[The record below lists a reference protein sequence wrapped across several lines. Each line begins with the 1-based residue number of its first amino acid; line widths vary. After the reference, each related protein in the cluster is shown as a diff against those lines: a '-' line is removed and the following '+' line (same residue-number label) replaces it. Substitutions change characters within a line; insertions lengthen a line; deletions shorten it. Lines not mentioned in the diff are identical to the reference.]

1 MVTIPRPRIVRRS
14 ADLEAEDLPEQVTIA
29 VRDLAGAVKKGLL
42 ALSVGVGLAVVHE
55 LFEAEVTR
63 LAGPKG
69 KHDPERQAYR
79 HGQEPRQVTL
89 GGRRVQV
96 DKPRVRSVDNEEVE
110 LRTFHTF
117 AGRDLLSAAALERML
132 AGLSTRRYPA
142 GLEPI
147 GDVEPLATSKSAIS
161 RRFVQGTEQKLAEL
175 FGRDLS
181 QLDLLAIFIDGVL
194 IAEHCVVVALGVD
207 AEGRKHP
214 LGLWEGST
222 ENKTVCNALLGNLI
236 ERGLDP
242 EQPRLF
248 VIDGG
253 KAIRAAITAT
263 FGKHGIIQRCRGP
276 TPGTGQAPGG
286 QTPRRGGQPA
296 GGTGRNPDGDA
307 AGSEPDLAAHLQIHQ
322 PGGVHDFNWAYGGRE
337 RETLAG
343 RQDGAALDCSR
354 SPRSREAIPEGQR
367 LPGNGNPPPRTRPAL
382 SRTCIYPEDRVTI
395 SPGSPEVPRS
405 LGHPRCLDGSSFSDN
420 RASVKSIWT
429 SKAPLRK
436 QSRISVSASLTRS
449 SRNCSRE

>member
-263 FGKHGIIQRCRGP
+263 FGKHGIIQRCRAHKRRNVLDHLPQSERAFIGRKLDQAWKEPNAERAEAQLRALAKHLEVKHPGAAASLLEGLEETLTVTRLALSP
-276 TPGTGQAPGG
+276 TLLRTFKSTNPVESMISIGRTV
-286 QTPRRGGQPA
+286 A
-296 GGTGRNPDGDA
+296 GNVKRWRDGKMVLRWTA
-307 AGSEPDLAAHLQIHQ
+307 AGLLEAEKQFRRVN
-322 PGGVHDFNWAYGGRE
+322 GYRE
-337 RETLAG
+337 MAILR
-343 RQDGAALDCSR
+343 RALDQHYQGLAS
-354 SPRSREAIPEGQR
+354 
-367 LPGNGNPPPRTRPAL
+367 TRKIA
-382 SRTCIYPEDRVTI
+382 
-395 SPGSPEVPRS
+395 
-405 LGHPRCLDGSSFSDN
+405 
-420 RASVKSIWT
+420 
-429 SKAPLRK
+429 
-436 QSRISVSASLTRS
+436 
-449 SRNCSRE
+449 

>member
-194 IAEHCVVVALGVD
+194 VAEHCVVVALGVD

-263 FGKHGIIQRCRGP
+263 FGKHGIIQRCRAHKRRNVLDHLPQSERAFIGRKLDQAWKEPNAERAEAQLRALAKHLEVKHPGAAASLLEGLEETLTVTRLALSP
-276 TPGTGQAPGG
+276 TLLRTFKSTNPVESMISIGRTV
-286 QTPRRGGQPA
+286 A
-296 GGTGRNPDGDA
+296 GNVTRWRDGKMVLRWTA
-307 AGSEPDLAAHLQIHQ
+307 AGLLEAEKQFRRVN
-322 PGGVHDFNWAYGGRE
+322 GYRE
-337 RETLAG
+337 MAILR
-343 RQDGAALDCSR
+343 RALDQHYQGLAS
-354 SPRSREAIPEGQR
+354 
-367 LPGNGNPPPRTRPAL
+367 TRKIA
-382 SRTCIYPEDRVTI
+382 
-395 SPGSPEVPRS
+395 
-405 LGHPRCLDGSSFSDN
+405 
-420 RASVKSIWT
+420 
-429 SKAPLRK
+429 
-436 QSRISVSASLTRS
+436 
-449 SRNCSRE
+449 

>member
-263 FGKHGIIQRCRGP
+263 FGKHGIIQRCRAHKRRNVLDHLPQSERAFIGRKLDQAWKEPNAERAEAQLRALAKHLEVKHPGAAASLLEGLEETLTVTRLGLSP
-276 TPGTGQAPGG
+276 TLLRTFKSTNPVESMISIGRTV
-286 QTPRRGGQPA
+286 A
-296 GGTGRNPDGDA
+296 GNVTRWRDGKMVLRWTA
-307 AGSEPDLAAHLQIHQ
+307 AGLLEAEKQFRRVN
-322 PGGVHDFNWAYGGRE
+322 GYRE
-337 RETLAG
+337 MAILR
-343 RQDGAALDCSR
+343 RALDQHYQGLAS
-354 SPRSREAIPEGQR
+354 
-367 LPGNGNPPPRTRPAL
+367 TRKIA
-382 SRTCIYPEDRVTI
+382 
-395 SPGSPEVPRS
+395 
-405 LGHPRCLDGSSFSDN
+405 
-420 RASVKSIWT
+420 
-429 SKAPLRK
+429 
-436 QSRISVSASLTRS
+436 
-449 SRNCSRE
+449 

>member
-1 MVTIPRPRIVRRS
+1 M
-14 ADLEAEDLPEQVTIA
+14 
-29 VRDLAGAVKKGLL
+29 
-42 ALSVGVGLAVVHE
+42 
-55 LFEAEVTR
+55 
-63 LAGPKG
+63 
-69 KHDPERQAYR
+69 
-79 HGQEPRQVTL
+79 TL

-142 GLEPI
+142 GLEPM

-263 FGKHGIIQRCRGP
+263 FGKHGIIQRCRAHYADLRTMP
-276 TPGTGQAPGG
+276 TWV
-286 QTPRRGGQPA
+286 RLEL
-296 GGTGRNPDGDA
+296 GD
-307 AGSEPDLAAHLQIHQ
+307 
-322 PGGVHDFNWAYGGRE
+322 R
-337 RETLAG
+337 
-343 RQDGAALDCSR
+343 
-354 SPRSREAIPEGQR
+354 
-367 LPGNGNPPPRTRPAL
+367 
-382 SRTCIYPEDRVTI
+382 
-395 SPGSPEVPRS
+395 
-405 LGHPRCLDGSSFSDN
+405 
-420 RASVKSIWT
+420 
-429 SKAPLRK
+429 
-436 QSRISVSASLTRS
+436 
-449 SRNCSRE
+449 

>member
-79 HGQEPRQVTL
+79 HGQESRQVTL

-117 AGRDLLSAAALERML
+117 AGRELLSAAALERML

-142 GLEPI
+142 GLEPM

-263 FGKHGIIQRCRGP
+263 FGKHGIIQRCRAHKRRNVLDHLPQSERAFIGRKLDQAWKEPNAERAEAQLRALAKHLEVKHPGAAASLLEGLEETLTVTRLGLSP
-276 TPGTGQAPGG
+276 TLLRTFKSTNPVESMISIGRTV
-286 QTPRRGGQPA
+286 A
-296 GGTGRNPDGDA
+296 GNVKRWRDGKMVLRWTA
-307 AGSEPDLAAHLQIHQ
+307 AGLLEAEKQFRRVN
-322 PGGVHDFNWAYGGRE
+322 GYRE
-337 RETLAG
+337 MAILR
-343 RQDGAALDCSR
+343 RALDQHYQGLAS
-354 SPRSREAIPEGQR
+354 
-367 LPGNGNPPPRTRPAL
+367 TRKIA
-382 SRTCIYPEDRVTI
+382 
-395 SPGSPEVPRS
+395 
-405 LGHPRCLDGSSFSDN
+405 
-420 RASVKSIWT
+420 
-429 SKAPLRK
+429 
-436 QSRISVSASLTRS
+436 
-449 SRNCSRE
+449 

>member
-79 HGQEPRQVTL
+79 HGQESRQVTL

-194 IAEHCVVVALGVD
+194 VAEHCVVVALGVD

-263 FGKHGIIQRCRGP
+263 FGKHGIIQRCRAHKRRNVLDHLPQSERAFIGRKLDQAWKEPNAERAEAQLRALAKHLEVKHPGAAASLLEGLEETLTVTRLGLSP
-276 TPGTGQAPGG
+276 TLLRTFKSTNPVESMISIGRTV
-286 QTPRRGGQPA
+286 A
-296 GGTGRNPDGDA
+296 GNVKRWRDGKMVLRWTA
-307 AGSEPDLAAHLQIHQ
+307 AGLLEAEKQFRRVN
-322 PGGVHDFNWAYGGRE
+322 GYRE
-337 RETLAG
+337 MAILR
-343 RQDGAALDCSR
+343 RALDQHYQGLAS
-354 SPRSREAIPEGQR
+354 
-367 LPGNGNPPPRTRPAL
+367 TRKIA
-382 SRTCIYPEDRVTI
+382 
-395 SPGSPEVPRS
+395 
-405 LGHPRCLDGSSFSDN
+405 
-420 RASVKSIWT
+420 
-429 SKAPLRK
+429 
-436 QSRISVSASLTRS
+436 
-449 SRNCSRE
+449 

>member
-14 ADLEAEDLPEQVTIA
+14 ADLEPEDLPEQVTIA

-117 AGRDLLSAAALERML
+117 AGRELLSAAALERML

-161 RRFVQGTEQKLAEL
+161 
-175 FGRDLS
+175 
-181 QLDLLAIFIDGVL
+181 
-194 IAEHCVVVALGVD
+194 
-207 AEGRKHP
+207 
-214 LGLWEGST
+214 
-222 ENKTVCNALLGNLI
+222 
-236 ERGLDP
+236 
-242 EQPRLF
+242 
-248 VIDGG
+248 
-253 KAIRAAITAT
+253 
-263 FGKHGIIQRCRGP
+263 
-276 TPGTGQAPGG
+276 
-286 QTPRRGGQPA
+286 
-296 GGTGRNPDGDA
+296 
-307 AGSEPDLAAHLQIHQ
+307 
-322 PGGVHDFNWAYGGRE
+322 
-337 RETLAG
+337 
-343 RQDGAALDCSR
+343 QDGR
-354 SPRSREAIPEGQR
+354 PQSPP
-367 LPGNGNPPPRTRPAL
+367 T
-382 SRTCIYPEDRVTI
+382 
-395 SPGSPEVPRS
+395 
-405 LGHPRCLDGSSFSDN
+405 
-420 RASVKSIWT
+420 
-429 SKAPLRK
+429 
-436 QSRISVSASLTRS
+436 
-449 SRNCSRE
+449 

>member
-69 KHDPERQAYR
+69 KHDPERHAYR
-79 HGQEPRQVTL
+79 HGQESRQVTL

-117 AGRDLLSAAALERML
+117 AGRELLSAAALERML

-263 FGKHGIIQRCRGP
+263 FGKHGIIQRCRAHKRRNVLDHLPQSERAFIGRKLDQAWKEPNAERAEAQLRALAKHLEVKHPGAAASLLEGLEETLTVTRLGLSP
-276 TPGTGQAPGG
+276 TLLRTFKSTNPVESMISV
-286 QTPRRGGQPA
+286 
-296 GGTGRNPDGDA
+296 GRTVARNVKRWRDGKMVLRWTA
-307 AGSEPDLAAHLQIHQ
+307 AGLLEAEKQFRRVN
-322 PGGVHDFNWAYGGRE
+322 GYRE
-337 RETLAG
+337 MAILR
-343 RQDGAALDCSR
+343 RALDQHYQGLAS
-354 SPRSREAIPEGQR
+354 
-367 LPGNGNPPPRTRPAL
+367 TRKIA
-382 SRTCIYPEDRVTI
+382 
-395 SPGSPEVPRS
+395 
-405 LGHPRCLDGSSFSDN
+405 
-420 RASVKSIWT
+420 
-429 SKAPLRK
+429 
-436 QSRISVSASLTRS
+436 
-449 SRNCSRE
+449 

>member
-79 HGQEPRQVTL
+79 HGQETREVTL
-89 GGRRVQV
+89 GGRGVQV
-96 DKPRVRSVDNEEVE
+96 DKPRVRSVDKEEVE

-181 QLDLLAIFIDGVL
+181 QLDLLAIFIDGIL
-194 IAEHCVVVALGVD
+194 ISEHCVVVALGVD
-207 AEGRKHP
+207 TAGRKQP

-222 ENKTVCNALLGNLI
+222 ENKTVCTALLANLI

-242 EQPRLF
+242 ERPRLF

-253 KAIRAAITAT
+253 KAIRAAVVST
-263 FGKHGIIQRCRGP
+263 FGKHAVIQRCRAHKRRNVLDHLPQSERTFVGRKLDQAWKEP
-276 TPGTGQAPGG
+276 NAGRAEAQLRALAKHLEVKHPGAATSLLEGLEETLTVTRLGLSPSLLR
-286 QTPRRGGQPA
+286 TFKSTNPVESMISV
-296 GGTGRNPDGDA
+296 GRTVARNVKRWRDGKMVLRWTA
-307 AGSEPDLAAHLQIHQ
+307 AGLLEAEKQFRRVNGYRDMPILRRALAQH
-322 PGGVHDFNWAYGGRE
+322 Y
-337 RETLAG
+337 
-343 RQDGAALDCSR
+343 
-354 SPRSREAIPEGQR
+354 QR
-367 LPGNGNPPPRTRPAL
+367 VASTRKVA
-382 SRTCIYPEDRVTI
+382 
-395 SPGSPEVPRS
+395 
-405 LGHPRCLDGSSFSDN
+405 
-420 RASVKSIWT
+420 
-429 SKAPLRK
+429 
-436 QSRISVSASLTRS
+436 
-449 SRNCSRE
+449 

>member
-142 GLEPI
+142 GLEPM

-207 AEGRKHP
+207 AEGRKQP

-263 FGKHGIIQRCRGP
+263 FGKHGIIQRCRAHKRRNVLDHLPQSERAFIGRKLDQAWKEPNAERAEAQLRALAKHLEVKHPGAAASLLEGLEETLTVTRLGLSP
-276 TPGTGQAPGG
+276 TLLRTFKSTNPVESMISIGRTV
-286 QTPRRGGQPA
+286 A
-296 GGTGRNPDGDA
+296 GNVKRWRDGKMVLRWTA
-307 AGSEPDLAAHLQIHQ
+307 AGLLEAEKQFRRVN
-322 PGGVHDFNWAYGGRE
+322 GYRE
-337 RETLAG
+337 MAILR
-343 RQDGAALDCSR
+343 RALDQHYQGLAS
-354 SPRSREAIPEGQR
+354 
-367 LPGNGNPPPRTRPAL
+367 TRKIA
-382 SRTCIYPEDRVTI
+382 
-395 SPGSPEVPRS
+395 
-405 LGHPRCLDGSSFSDN
+405 
-420 RASVKSIWT
+420 
-429 SKAPLRK
+429 
-436 QSRISVSASLTRS
+436 
-449 SRNCSRE
+449 

>member
-79 HGQEPRQVTL
+79 HGQESRQVTL

-194 IAEHCVVVALGVD
+194 VAEHCVVVALGVD

-263 FGKHGIIQRCRGP
+263 FGKHGIIQRCRAHKRRNVLDHLPQSERAFIGRKLDQAWKEPNAERAEAQLRALAKHLEVKHPGAAASLLEGLEETLTVTRLALSP
-276 TPGTGQAPGG
+276 TLLRTFKSTNPVESMISIGRTV
-286 QTPRRGGQPA
+286 A
-296 GGTGRNPDGDA
+296 GNVKRWRDGKMVLRWTA
-307 AGSEPDLAAHLQIHQ
+307 AGLLEAEKQFRRVN
-322 PGGVHDFNWAYGGRE
+322 GYRE
-337 RETLAG
+337 MAILR
-343 RQDGAALDCSR
+343 RALDQHYQGLAS
-354 SPRSREAIPEGQR
+354 
-367 LPGNGNPPPRTRPAL
+367 TRKIA
-382 SRTCIYPEDRVTI
+382 
-395 SPGSPEVPRS
+395 
-405 LGHPRCLDGSSFSDN
+405 
-420 RASVKSIWT
+420 
-429 SKAPLRK
+429 
-436 QSRISVSASLTRS
+436 
-449 SRNCSRE
+449 